1 MRAAWKLEK
10 YEALKMPQVINTNM
24 MSLNSQRALN
34 VSQES
39 MRTSLARLSSGLR
52 INSAK
57 DDAAGLAIS
66 ERLGAQIRGLEQAN
80 RNGLDGISL
89 MQTAE
94 GALDEVGNML
104 QRMRE
109 LAVQSANGTVSLA
122 DKRSLNDEYLELR
135 AEMDRIFKSVEFNG
149 VNLLGTTSTVNLQ
162 VGWKAG
168 SAGSYRIT
176 VSTFNMASRAY
187 SQGGISFIV
196 ADGVKASLQ
205 ISNTSNALL
214 MLSKLDAAIDNITQ
228 KRADFGAKQNRIE
241 ATLRNNANIIENQS
255 AARSRIRDTDFAR
268 ETANLTRSQILQQ
281 AGTAMLAQAN
291 QLPQNV
297 LQLLS

>member
-1 MRAAWKLEK
+1 
-10 YEALKMPQVINTNM
+10 MPQVINTNM

-34 VSQES
+34 LSQNS
-39 MRTSLARLSSGLR
+39 MQTSLERLSSGLR
-52 INSAK
+52 INRAK

-66 ERLGAQIRGLEQAN
+66 ERMTAHIRGLEQAN

-109 LAVQSANGTVSLA
+109 LAVQSANGTVGVA
-122 DKRSLNDEYLELR
+122 DKASLDDEYQQLRLEI
-135 AEMDRIFKSVEFNG
+135 DRIIDSTDFNG
-149 VNLLGTTSTVNLQ
+149 VPLLGSTQSLTLQ
-162 VGWKAG
+162 IGYRAG
-168 SAGSYRIT
+168 SSNSYTIV
-176 VSTFNMASRAY
+176 VSTIDLASAGLAN
-187 SQGGISFIV
+187 GGISFMLLS
-196 ADGVKASLQ
+196 GG
-205 ISNTSNALL
+205 SNTISTASKALL
-214 MLSKLDAAIDNITQ
+214 RLSKLDAAIDQITQ

-241 ATLRNNANIIENQS
+241 ATLRNNANVIENQS
-255 AARSRIRDTDFAR
+255 AARSRIRDADFAR
-268 ETANLTRSQILQQ
+268 ETANLTRTQILQQ

-297 LQLLS
+297 LQLLG

>member
-1 MRAAWKLEK
+1 
-10 YEALKMPQVINTNM
+10 MPQVINTNM

-34 VSQES
+34 SSQES
-39 MRTSLARLSSGLR
+39 MATSLKRLSSGLR

-66 ERLGAQIRGLEQAN
+66 ERLGAQIRGMEQAN

-109 LAVQSANGTVSLA
+109 LAVQSANGTVSDP
-122 DKRSLNDEYLELR
+122 DKRSLNDEFLELR
-135 AEMDRIFKSVEFNG
+135 AEMERIFKSVEFNG
-149 VNLLGTTSTVNLQ
+149 VNLLGTTSSLTLQ
-162 VGWKAG
+162 IGWKAG
-168 SAGSYRIT
+168 SAGSYQIN
-176 VSTFNMASRAY
+176 VSTYDMASRGY
-187 SQGGISFIV
+187 SAGGISFIV
-196 ADGVKASLQ
+196 GASASVYRQ
-205 ISNTSNALL
+205 ISTTSKALG

-255 AARSRIRDTDFAR
+255 AARSRIRDADFAR

-291 QLPQNV
+291 QLPQSV
-297 LQLLS
+297 LQLLG

>member
-1 MRAAWKLEK
+1 
-10 YEALKMPQVINTNM
+10 MPQVINTNM

-34 VSQES
+34 LSQNS
-39 MRTSLARLSSGLR
+39 MQTSLERLSSGLR
-52 INSAK
+52 INRAK

-109 LAVQSANGTVSLA
+109 LAVQSANGTVSTQ
-122 DKRSLNDEYLELR
+122 DKASLNDEYQELR
-135 AEMDRIFKSVEFNG
+135 EEINRVINSAEFNG
-149 VNLLGTTSTVNLQ
+149 VNLLGKDEVLTLQ
-162 VGWKAG
+162 IGYRAG
-168 SAGSYRIT
+168 SANSYQIL
-176 VSTFNMASRAY
+176 VSTVDLATRGVAS
-187 SQGGISFIV
+187 GGISFV
-196 ADGVKASLQ
+196 TAS
-205 ISNTSNALL
+205 ISANTIAVTSAALAR
-214 MLSKLDAAIDNITQ
+214 LSKLDAAIDQITQ

-241 ATLRNNANIIENQS
+241 ATLRNNANVIENQS
-255 AARSRIRDTDFAR
+255 AARSRIRDADFAR
-268 ETANLTRSQILQQ
+268 ETANLTRTQILQQ

-297 LQLLS
+297 LQLLG

>member
-1 MRAAWKLEK
+1 
-10 YEALKMPQVINTNM
+10 MPQVINTNM

-34 VSQES
+34 MSQNS
-39 MRTSLARLSSGLR
+39 MQTSLERLSSGLR
-52 INSAK
+52 INRAK

-94 GALDEVGNML
+94 GGLEEVGNML

-109 LAVQSANGTVSLA
+109 LAVQSANGTVSVA
-122 DKRSLNDEYLELR
+122 DKRSLNDEYLQLR
-135 AEMDRIFKSVEFNG
+135 EEIDRIFNSAEFNG
-149 VNLLGTTSTVNLQ
+149 VNLLGKTDSINLQ
-162 VGWKAG
+162 IGFKAG
-168 SAGSYRIT
+168 TSGSYQIK
-176 VSTFNMASRAY
+176 VSTFDMGSRTYAG
-187 SQGGISFIV
+187 GGISFII
-196 ADGVKASLQ
+196 AGTGTASRQ
-205 ISNTSNALL
+205 ISATSKALF

-241 ATLRNNANIIENQS
+241 ATLRNNANVIENQS
-255 AARSRIRDTDFAR
+255 AARSRIRDADFAR
-268 ETANLTRSQILQQ
+268 ETANLTRTQILQQ

-297 LQLLS
+297 LQLLG

>member
-1 MRAAWKLEK
+1 
-10 YEALKMPQVINTNM
+10 MPQVINTNM

-34 VSQES
+34 MSQNS
-39 MRTSLARLSSGLR
+39 MQTSLERLSSGLR
-52 INSAK
+52 INRAK

-94 GALDEVGNML
+94 GAMDEIGNML

-109 LAVQSANGTVSLA
+109 LTVQSLNGTVSDR
-122 DKRSLNDEYLELR
+122 DKASLNDEYQELKTEIGR
-135 AEMDRIFKSVEFNG
+135 VLSTAEFNG
-149 VNLLGTTSTVNLQ
+149 VNLLGNEDSVNIQ
-162 VGWKAG
+162 IGFRAG
-168 SAGSYRIT
+168 STYQIK
-176 VSTFNMASRAY
+176 VSLFNMWSRHL
-187 SQGGISFIV
+187 SQGGL
-196 ADGVKASLQ
+196 ASL
-205 ISNTSNALL
+205 
-214 MLSKLDAAIDNITQ
+214 LSAGAASGIGSGTGSAAAILTRLDTAIDNVTQ

-241 ATLRNNANIIENQS
+241 ASLRNNANVIENQS
-255 AARSRIRDTDFAR
+255 AARSRIRDADFAR
-268 ETANLTRSQILQQ
+268 ETANLTRTQILQQ

-297 LQLLS
+297 LQLLG

>member
-1 MRAAWKLEK
+1 
-10 YEALKMPQVINTNM
+10 MPQVINTNM

-34 VSQES
+34 LSQDS
-39 MRTSLARLSSGLR
+39 MRTSLERLSSGLR
-52 INSAK
+52 INRAK

-94 GALDEVGNML
+94 GALDEVSNML

-109 LAVQSANGTVSLA
+109 LSIQALNGTVGDS
-122 DKRSLNDEYLELR
+122 DKGSLNDEYQQLR
-135 AEMDRIFKSVEFNG
+135 IEIDRVFKTAEFGNIKV
-149 VNLLGTTSTVNLQ
+149 LGSTVARTIQ
-162 VGWKAG
+162 IGFKAG
-168 SAGSYRIT
+168 GDYEIT
-176 VSTFNMASRAY
+176 VSTINMGSVGSANGGLSFMID
-187 SQGGISFIV
+187 STNNGISTT
-196 ADGVKASLQ
+196 GSASH
-205 ISNTSNALL
+205 ALTL
-214 MLSKLDAAIDNITQ
+214 IDRAIDLVTQ

-241 ATLRNNANIIENQS
+241 ASIRNNANVIENQS
-255 AARSRIRDTDFAR
+255 AARSRIRDADFAR
-268 ETANLTRSQILQQ
+268 ETANLTRTQILQQ

-297 LQLLS
+297 LQLLG